1 MRIRPCLLLL
11 GVLCLAGRANA
22 QESPENFNVELGA
35 MLWKPSPVAVITTGS
50 VGTPID
56 FINQFSIESKRFTEF
71 RVVLKPGR
79 RHKLRFSTVPFNYS
93 GSATLNQ
100 RITFQGQTYN
110 VGVPTAAELRWTL
123 MRFGYE
129 WDPIATDMGF
139 AGIFADVKY
148 NKMHAQLT
156 AQPVGTLAF
165 DRNVP
170 VPTIGG
176 IGRGYLTQYVS
187 VTGEFTALKL
197 NRSTFNAKFY
207 DFDIY
212 GTANVTRYIGAQFG
226 YRKIT
231 ADYTVDGDTGDLEMK
246 GPYFGGVVRF

>member
-1 MRIRPCLLLL
+1 
-11 GVLCLAGRANA
+11 
-22 QESPENFNVELGA
+22 
-35 MLWKPSPVAVITTGS
+35 MLWKPAPVVVISSGFTA
-50 VGTPID
+50 TPID
-56 FINQFSIESKRFTEF
+56 FINQFTIENKRFTEF
-71 RVVLKPGR
+71 RLVLKPGR
-79 RHKLRFSTVPFNYS
+79 RHKIRFSTVPFSYA
-93 GSATLNQ
+93 GTATLNQ

-110 VGVPTAAELRWTL
+110 VGVPTIAEVKWTL

-156 AQPVGTLAF
+156 ALPVGTVAF

-197 NRSTFNAKFY
+197 NRDTFNAKFY
-207 DFDIY
+207 DFDLY
-212 GTANVTRYIGAQFG
+212 GTVNFTRNVGAQLG

-231 ADYTVDGDTGDLEMK
+231 ADYTVDNDTGELEMK